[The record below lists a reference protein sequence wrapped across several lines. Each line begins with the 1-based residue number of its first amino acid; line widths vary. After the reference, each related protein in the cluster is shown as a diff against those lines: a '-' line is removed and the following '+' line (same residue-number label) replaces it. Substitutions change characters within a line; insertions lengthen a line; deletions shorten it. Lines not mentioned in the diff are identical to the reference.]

1 MLSKLLKQEFR
12 ATSRIMLPVYGL
24 LLLSSVS
31 AGLLALLSGHYPDSD
46 AMDTIATL
54 AITVYGFVAVGAVL
68 LTMALMVYRF
78 YKNLMTDEG
87 YLMFTLPV
95 SRSQLIWAKLIASV
109 VWSALT
115 AVLGILSMLLATQVL
130 LGAEGWQDLGDFCR
144 TVLGVM
150 GGDANALLY
159 GLELLLVALLLCLSF
174 YLRFYA
180 AIATGHSFSNRK
192 MLLTV
197 LIYLGFGLAGQ
208 ILSTVVLG
216 NLWFRMLANTGSSL
230 DAIQDFHS
238 FWWVLILYYALW
250 SAGLYVLTLLMTKK
264 RLNLQ

>member
-1 MLSKLLKQEFR
+1 MLSKLLRLELR
-12 ATSRIMLPVYGL
+12 ATSRIMLPVYAL
-24 LLLSSVS
+24 LLVS
-31 AGLLALLSGHYPDSD
+31 GVGAGLLALLSGRYPDSD
-46 AMDTIATL
+46 AMDTVASL
-54 AITVYGFVAVGAVL
+54 AITVYGFVAVCAVL

-115 AVLGILSMLLATQVL
+115 AVLGILSLLLATQVL
-130 LGAEGWQDLGDFCR
+130 LGADGWRTLVDICR
-144 TVLGVM
+144 TALSFIGSN
-150 GGDANALLY
+150 ANELLY
-159 GLELLLVALLLCLSF
+159 ALELLLAALVLCLSF

-180 AIATGHSFSNRK
+180 SIATGHSFSNRK

-197 LIYLGFGLAGQ
+197 LIYLGFGLGGQ

-216 NLWFRMLANTGSSL
+216 KLYLPLLSEGGAN
-230 DAIQDFHS
+230 AIDDFHA
-238 FWWVLILYYALW
+238 FWWVLTLFYALW

>member
-12 ATSRIMLPVYGL
+12 ATGRIMLPVYGL

-54 AITVYGFVAVGAVL
+54 AITIYGFVAVGAVL

-130 LGAEGWQDLGDFCR
+130 LGAEGWKVLGDFCR

-150 GGDANALLY
+150 GDANALLY
-159 GLELLLVALLLCLSF
+159 ALELLLAALVLCLSF

-216 NLWFRMLANTGSSL
+216 NLWLRMLATTGSSVN
-230 DAIQDFHS
+230 AIRDFHS

-250 SAGLYVLTLLMTKK
+250 SVGLYVLTLLMTKK

>member
-24 LLLSSVS
+24 LLLSGVS

-46 AMDTIATL
+46 AMDTVATL

-95 SRSQLIWAKLIASV
+95 SRSQLLWAKLIVST

-115 AVLGILSMLLATQVL
+115 VLLGILSMLLATQVL
-130 LGAEGWQDLGDFCR
+130 LGAEGWQAIGDFCR
-144 TVLGVM
+144 VALSLL
-150 GGDANALLY
+150 GGDANVFLY
-159 GLELLLVALLLCLSF
+159 FLELLLLALVVCLSF

-192 MLLTV
+192 LLLTV

-208 ILSTVVLG
+208 LLSTLLLG
-216 NLWFRMLANTGSSL
+216 NLWFSLLANSTGL
-230 DAIQDFHS
+230 NAISDFHS

>member
-12 ATSRIMLPVYGL
+12 ATSRIMLPVYAL
-24 LLLSSVS
+24 LLLSGVG
-31 AGLLALLSGHYPDSD
+31 AGLFALLSGRYPDSEALD
-46 AMDTIATL
+46 VAT
-54 AITVYGFVAVGAVL
+54 TVVFSFYGLVAVCAVL

-95 SRSQLIWAKLIASV
+95 SRSQLLWAKLIVST

-115 AVLGILSMLLATQVL
+115 VLLGILSMLLATQVL
-130 LGAEGWQDLGDFCR
+130 LGAEGWATIGDFCQAA
-144 TVLGVM
+144 LSLL
-150 GGDANALLY
+150 GGDANVFLY
-159 GLELLLVALLLCLSF
+159 ALELLLTALLLCLSF

-192 MLLTV
+192 LLLTV

-208 ILSTVVLG
+208 ILSTTLLG
-216 NLWFRMLANTGSSL
+216 NLWFRWLATGSGVE
-230 DAIQDFHS
+230 AIRDFHS

-250 SAGLYVLTLLMTKK
+250 SAALYVLTLLMTKK